1 MVVVLLQELL
11 DFELVVEFKVED
23 IRLVPEFHIYIN
35 SVAFSESLI
44 DDLKVVRVNC
54 FDSLCQVPFVIANNF
69 GNSLGSADGAL
80 FVFSLVM
87 FVDPCSRGTV
97 FTEELPAALAVI
109 ADIFEIELALAGL
122 TSLGFGRLQ
131 NDGFCL
137 WFRRQIEGSMATSV
151 LHIHIDTSRKITL
164 EHLQVTRRGCLVD
177 RAISVHI
184 NVEW

>member
-1 MVVVLLQELL
+1 MVVLLQELL

-23 IRLVPEFHIYIN
+23 IRLVPELHIYID
-35 SVAFSESLI
+35 SVAFPQSLI
-44 DDLKVVRVNC
+44 DDLKVVRVDC
-54 FDSLCQVPFVIANNF
+54 FDSLRQFPFVIADDF
-69 GNSLGSADGAL
+69 GNSLGSADGSF
-80 FVFSLVM
+80 FVLSLVV
-87 FVDPCSRGTV
+87 FVDPCRSGAV
-97 FTEELPAALAVI
+97 FAEELPATLAVI
-109 ADIFEIELALAGL
+109 ADILEIKLALAGL

-131 NDGFCL
+131 NDGLCL